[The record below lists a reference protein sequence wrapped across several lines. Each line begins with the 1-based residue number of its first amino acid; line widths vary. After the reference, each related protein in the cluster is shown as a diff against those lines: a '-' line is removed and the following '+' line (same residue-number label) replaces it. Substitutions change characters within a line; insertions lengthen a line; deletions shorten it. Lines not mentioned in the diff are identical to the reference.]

1 MESKA
6 GKQISLLRWH
16 LARHGTLRA
25 MDDVLRV
32 VCLCAAWCGVC
43 SDYAAPFEQAARAFG
58 ARAEFT
64 QLDIEDEA
72 ELLGSV
78 DVENF
83 PTLLIA
89 RGRQV
94 LFFGT
99 ITPHAQTLTRLVHS
113 ALAGGLKPLADAPEV
128 GALVQRLNT
137 YFSGRAAAPPA

>member
-1 MESKA
+1 
-6 GKQISLLRWH
+6 
-16 LARHGTLRA
+16 

-43 SDYAAPFEQAARAFG
+43 RDYAAPFEQAALAFG

-89 RGRQV
+89 RGDRV

-99 ITPHAQTLTRLVHS
+99 ITPHVQTLTRLVQG
-113 ALAGGLKPLADAPEV
+113 ALADELKQPADAPGV
-128 GALVQRLNT
+128 DALAQRLHT
-137 YFSGRAAAPPA
+137 HLSCRRATPPAAGAGSAA

>member
-1 MESKA
+1 
-6 GKQISLLRWH
+6 
-16 LARHGTLRA
+16 

-43 SDYAAPFEQAARAFG
+43 RDCAAPFEQAALGFG
-58 ARAEFT
+58 AQAEFT

-72 ELLGSV
+72 ELLAPV

-89 RGRQV
+89 RGAQV

-99 ITPHAQTLTRLVHS
+99 ITPHAQTLTRLVQS
-113 ALAGGLKPLADAPEV
+113 ALADELKPLADAPEID
-128 GALVQRLNT
+128 ALATRLHI
-137 YFSGRAAAPPA
+137 YLSDRSAAPHTGGERDAG